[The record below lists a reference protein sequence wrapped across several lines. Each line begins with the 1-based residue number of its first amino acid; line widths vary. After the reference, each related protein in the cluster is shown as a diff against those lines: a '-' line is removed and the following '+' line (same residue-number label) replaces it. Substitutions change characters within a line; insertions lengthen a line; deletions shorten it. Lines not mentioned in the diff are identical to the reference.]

1 VIFSVLFVVLNASG
15 TSVEVG
21 SMNMGLQIVLI
32 LLSIGMVAIFTSA
45 EAAMMSVN
53 KFRTRYLEEQ
63 GNKSAKILNKV
74 MSKHEKFFSTILLTE
89 NAFIIFASSAGTAL
103 AIKTLGGNSLSVLIA
118 PAIMTILVVI
128 FGEITPKTF
137 GVIFSEKWSLFIAR
151 PIATVMFLETFLIFL
166 FTLVP
171 RIIKH
176 VFKIDDTQGISV
188 SEGEL
193 RMMIGIGEQEG
204 SVDASEA
211 DLLENIF
218 RFGDSHISD
227 VMTPRTGIIW
237 IAKGTSYKDFLAVY
251 NTHNHS
257 RFPVYEGTIENV
269 IGILTVKDILYQE
282 STKKLLLEQDITENL
297 REVFFVPE
305 TKTIGTTFSEM
316 KHHGY
321 SIVLTVDEF
330 GGISGIASLKE
341 LIEVIV
347 GETKEEEGDSGK
359 DFVSLSKDRYLIDGN
374 KTIVDT
380 NEELSTHLPEGEY
393 QTVAGLILK
402 ELGRIPKV
410 AEFVEI
416 NDIRLTVNSLIG
428 VKLDKIEIEYLRVI
442 E

>member
-1 VIFSVLFVVLNASG
+1 
-15 TSVEVG
+15 
-21 SMNMGLQIVLI
+21 
-32 LLSIGMVAIFTSA
+32 
-45 EAAMMSVN
+45 
-53 KFRTRYLEEQ
+53 
-63 GNKSAKILNKV
+63 
-74 MSKHEKFFSTILLTE
+74 
-89 NAFIIFASSAGTAL
+89 
-103 AIKTLGGNSLSVLIA
+103 
-118 PAIMTILVVI
+118 
-128 FGEITPKTF
+128 
-137 GVIFSEKWSLFIAR
+137 
-151 PIATVMFLETFLIFL
+151 
-166 FTLVP
+166 
-171 RIIKH
+171 
-176 VFKIDDTQGISV
+176 
-188 SEGEL
+188 
-193 RMMIGIGEQEG
+193 MMIGIGEQEG

-218 RFGDSHISD
+218 KFGDSHISD

>member
-1 VIFSVLFVVLNASG
+1 
-15 TSVEVG
+15 
-21 SMNMGLQIVLI
+21 
-32 LLSIGMVAIFTSA
+32 
-45 EAAMMSVN
+45 
-53 KFRTRYLEEQ
+53 
-63 GNKSAKILNKV
+63 